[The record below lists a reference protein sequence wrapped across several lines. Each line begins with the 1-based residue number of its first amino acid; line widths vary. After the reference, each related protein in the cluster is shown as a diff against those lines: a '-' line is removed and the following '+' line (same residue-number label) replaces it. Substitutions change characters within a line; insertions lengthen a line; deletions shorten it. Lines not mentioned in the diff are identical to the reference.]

1 MVCSGVGNVAD
12 LVPFSWS
19 DFQHDFQQ
27 HDNYHRNRR
36 SHKLMYCSATIVL
49 TLALT
54 RLTAAPNITNRALVD
69 PDTPSSAYT
78 KVGIDDAELELV
90 FSDEFNVEGGS
101 SLLLLAVISTD
112 RKLLRVPGRTFYVNE
127 DP

>member
-1 MVCSGVGNVAD
+1 
-12 LVPFSWS
+12 
-19 DFQHDFQQ
+19 
-27 HDNYHRNRR
+27 
-36 SHKLMYCSATIVL
+36 MYRSATIVL